1 MYETGRCKRLYAG
14 IVCRYFHPINLR
26 NRKKNNKYNRRH
38 GATDNKRQNNS
49 YQRDGMTNTR
59 QQNNYDQ
66 WNRTR
71 EQNVHFL
78 ENQSQDWRYMMEP
91 IMESAM
97 KALEERMWDRYRR
110 GTDVNHYHGR

>member
-1 MYETGRCKRLYAG
+1 MYAG

-26 NRKKNNKYNRRH
+26 NRNKNNQYNRRH
-38 GATDNKRQNNS
+38 DFEEINEATDNKRQFNS

-59 QQNNYDQ
+59 QQNNYDRF
-66 WNRTR
+66 NETR

-97 KALEERMWDRYRR
+97 KALEERMWYRYRR
-110 GTDVNHYHGR
+110 GTDVNLYHGR